1 MDPFQLLDIQPR
13 FSLDMTAVEK
23 RHLEL
28 SRALHP
34 DRFVGRPA
42 SERRLA
48 LSKAIEVNEAWRV
61 VRDPVRRAEALL
73 ARLGIDAGESSGAK
87 ADPELLMDMMDQ
99 REALAEV
106 RMERDG
112 ERLAKM
118 TEAMRRREK
127 GVIDALARLLDM
139 SDPEAARGALPHLAE
154 LRFVRRFLEEASAVE
169 DELL

>member
-1 MDPFQLLDIQPR
+1 MDPFKTLEIEPR
-13 FSLDMTAVEK
+13 FDIDVASVER
-23 RHLEL
+23 RHLEM

-48 LSKAIEVNEAWRV
+48 LSRAIEVNEAWRML
-61 VRDPVRRAEALL
+61 RDPVRRAEAVLD
-73 ARLGIDAGESSGAK
+73 RLGIASGETSAAK
-87 ADPELLMDMMDQ
+87 ADPMLLMEMMEQ

-106 RMERDG
+106 RAERDAS
-112 ERLAKM
+112 RLASL
-118 TEAMRRREK
+118 TVAMKHREND
-127 GVIDALARLLDM
+127 VLASLSDALAT
-139 SDPEAARGALPHLAE
+139 DPPSALAHLAE

>member
-1 MDPFQLLDIQPR
+1 FTTLDIEPR
-13 FSLDMTAVEK
+13 FDLDLKAVEA
-23 RHLEL
+23 RHREL

-34 DRFVGRPA
+34 DKYVGRPA

-48 LSKAIEVNEAWRV
+48 LSKAIEVNEAWRI

-73 ARLGIDAGESSGAK
+73 ARLGVQSGEEAGNQ
-87 ADPELLMDMMDQ
+87 ADPELLMEMMEQ

-106 RMERDG
+106 RMEKDA
-112 ERLAKM
+112 ERLATLTSNM
-118 TEAMRRREK
+118 QEREQK
-127 GVIDALARLLDM
+127 VLDALASALASPSPD
-139 SDPEAARGALPHLAE
+139 SARGALPHLAE